1 MVSKLIFVL
10 KKGLY
15 ILLLLL
21 LVGCS
26 TKKNTYFNRQYHQ
39 LTTRYNVYF
48 NGKEALL
55 AGEKKMETGHKE
67 DYTNLLPVFV
77 SNNEQTRLMASADGD
92 YAIEKAVKAID
103 KHSITAKPKRRKNK
117 ESKAYETFRK
127 KKEFNNQMDK
137 CYLLLGKGYF
147 YKKKYAMANNTFRFV
162 QRQYADD
169 EKVMTQTRL
178 WLFRSYIEMG
188 RYEEAARQMNELNGA
203 KLNKKDREMFQAA
216 KTDLYIR
223 QGLYRE
229 AIGECE
235 TLIANCRSMRNK
247 PRYNFLLSQLYLKEN
262 QNGQA
267 MYALK
272 RVIRFNFNYEM
283 VFNAKINMALAYQDG
298 DNSVFKKLKKMLK
311 NTNNV
316 EFRDRIYYAMANI
329 EQKRGNEDE
338 AVKLYWKSVNTSVSN
353 DNQKSLSFMKLGDH
367 YFQNRKYVDAHTCY
381 DSCMFFMDSRV
392 ENYDKLKGLV
402 TDLSALVTNLN
413 TIQKQDSL
421 LQLAALP
428 EAERNQ
434 MIDGMIQK
442 IKDEEKQAKEQ
453 EKQAQQERNFYQQN
467 DMISRGD
474 AFSQQR
480 NSNSNSNAS
489 DWYFYNPVTISLGR
503 NDFKRKWGRRK
514 LEDNWRRQNK
524 SMVDFGNEDDKLAEV
539 TDEKQMKDVKS
550 RDYYLQN
557 VPLTDETKIVA
568 NKEIEDA
575 YYHAGE
581 IYMYKFNDNI
591 KALEC
596 FEALIARYTESAY
609 LPMVYYLSYDAAQ
622 KAGDPLKAEKY
633 KNDLIARFPESDF
646 AKGLLD
652 PNYFQ
657 KIERDLQAVESRYAE
672 AYKLYND
679 FYYAEASSI
688 CQDILNQ
695 FPDNKLKANV
705 LFLET
710 MCQANLGRDA
720 NLRAGLNQVMA
731 SQPNKEL
738 KELVIKILAGLDT
751 GGKPVNY
758 SGSDLADARY
768 QKQNRNWNFANNLDA
783 PQEEALKRTP
793 FKVEKEKEHMVVL
806 SVPEDMKHMMQIQLR
821 LNFLNAAESFE
832 GNKHEVSK
840 ENLWYNNP
848 AFFVKTFPNYEKAT
862 GFMTKIA
869 TDKVLLRNLAE
880 KPYRIFAITSDNLS
894 SLKRLKNVDT
904 YVDFFVKEY
913 FSDQNEGE
921 IMTGKRGAA
930 AHIFKFE
937 ESEKHD
943 FVLLLPYAKVNIR
956 KVAEALMSI
965 ERAFAIEK
973 QDYDDEHEMI
983 VVKAIGSASHAM
995 EYMSTVMKDKDVF
1008 DRLAGNDYQAF
1019 VISQNNLKALVETQN
1034 LVEYEKFF
1042 NDNYLKYITKEV
1054 INNGVEDGDFLFNKS
1069 LPHKFVLFYSNEV
1082 DPKRILEAFQ
1092 EYNFAGI
1099 KANNLKY
1106 NDENDCMVI
1115 SGFKNMEEATRYFNT
1130 ILNSRKVFKPLKN
1143 TDYRNFIISEG
1154 NFDVM
1159 LQKQLIESYLLFF
1172 KKYYLN

>member
-1 MVSKLIFVL
+1 ML

-21 LVGCS
+21 LAGCS
-26 TKKNTYFNRQYHQ
+26 TKKNTFFNRQYHQ
-39 LTTRYNVYF
+39 VTTRYNVYF
-48 NGKEALL
+48 NGKEALK
-55 AGEKKMETGHKE
+55 AGGKKMETGHKE

-77 SNNEQTRLMASADGD
+77 SNNEQTRMIASADAD

-117 ESKAYETFRK
+117 ESKTYEAFRK

-147 YKKKYAMANNTFRFV
+147 YKKKYPMANNTFRFI
-162 QRQYADD
+162 QRQYTDD
-169 EKVMTQTRL
+169 EKVMAQTRL
-178 WLFRSYIEMG
+178 WLFRSYVEMG
-188 RYEEAARQMNELNGA
+188 RYDEAARLMNELSGV
-203 KLNKKDREMFQAA
+203 KFNKKDREMLQATR
-216 KTDLYIR
+216 TDLYVR

-235 TLIANCRSMRNK
+235 TLVANCRNMRNRS
-247 PRYNFLLSQLYLKEN
+247 RYNFLLSQLYLKDN
-262 QNGQA
+262 QNGPA

-272 RVIRFNFNYEM
+272 KVVRFNFNYEM
-283 VFNAKINMALAYQDG
+283 AFNARINMALAYQDG
-298 DNSVFKKLKKMLK
+298 DNSVYKKLKKMLR
-311 NTNNV
+311 NSNNI
-316 EFRDRIYYAMANI
+316 EFQDRIYYAMANI
-329 EQKRGNEDE
+329 EQKRGNEKE
-338 AVKLYWKSVNTSVSN
+338 AVDLYWKSVNSSVNN
-353 DNQKSLSFMKLGDH
+353 DNQKSLSFLKLGDH
-367 YFQNRKYVDAHTCY
+367 YFKGREYVNAHTCY
-381 DSCMFFMDSRV
+381 DSCMFLMDSRV
-392 ENYDKLKGLV
+392 DNYDKLKGLV
-402 TDLSALVTNLN
+402 TDLSALVSNLN
-413 TIQKQDSL
+413 VIQKQDSL
-421 LQLAALP
+421 LRLAALP
-428 EAERNQ
+428 ESERNR
-434 MIDGMIQK
+434 MIDGIIQK
-442 IKDEEKQAKEQ
+442 IKDEEIQAKEQ
-453 EKQAQQERNFYQQN
+453 EKQAQQERNFYQRN

-480 NSNSNSNAS
+480 NSSSNSNSG

-539 TDEKQMKDVKS
+539 TDEKQVTDVKS
-550 RDYYLQN
+550 RDYYLQD
-557 VPLTDETKIVA
+557 VPLTDETKMAAHKSV
-568 NKEIEDA
+568 EDA
-575 YYHAGE
+575 YYRAGE
-581 IYMYKFNDNI
+581 IYMYKFKDYE

-596 FEALIARYTESAY
+596 FEALMSRYTESNY

-622 KAGDPLKAEKY
+622 KAGNPSKAEKY
-633 KNDLIARFPESDF
+633 KSELIARFPESDF

-652 PNYFQ
+652 PNYFR
-657 KIERDLQAVESRYAE
+657 KIERDLQMAESRYAE
-672 AYKLYND
+672 AFKMYND
-679 FYYAEASSI
+679 FYYAEASSA
-688 CQDILNQ
+688 CRDILKQ
-695 FPDNKLKANV
+695 FPDTKLKANV

-710 MCQANLGRDA
+710 MCQANLNNNT
-720 NLRAGLNQVMA
+720 NLRAGLDDVLA
-731 SQPNKEL
+731 SQPDKEL
-738 KELVIKILAGLDT
+738 KELVTRILAGLDT
-751 GGKPVNY
+751 GEKPVNY
-758 SGSDLADARY
+758 AGSDLAEARY
-768 QKQNRNWNFANNLDA
+768 RKQNRNWRFSDNLDD
-783 PQEEALKRTP
+783 PQEEELKKVP
-793 FKVEKEKEHMVVL
+793 FKAEKEKEHLVVL
-806 SVPEDMKHMMQIQLR
+806 AVPEDMKHMTQVQLR
-821 LNFLNAAESFE
+821 LSFLNAAEAFE
-832 GNKHEVSK
+832 GNKHEVVK
-840 ENLWYNNP
+840 ENLWYNHP

-862 GFMTKIA
+862 GFMAKVS
-869 TDKVLLRNLAE
+869 TDRVLLKNLAE
-880 KPYRIFAITSDNLS
+880 KPYRVFAITADNLT

-913 FSDQNEGE
+913 FDNQNEGE

-943 FVLLLPYAKVNIR
+943 FVLLLPYAKVNLR

-983 VVKAIGSASHAM
+983 VVKAIGSAAHAM
-995 EYMSTVMKDKDVF
+995 EYMNTVMKDKEVF

-1054 INNGVEDGDFLFNKS
+1054 VNNGVEDGDFIFNKS

-1082 DPKRILEAFQ
+1082 DPKKILEAFQ

-1115 SGFKNMEEATRYFNT
+1115 SGFNNREEAMRYFNT
-1130 ILNSRKVFKPLKN
+1130 VLNSRKVFKPLKN

-1154 NFDVM
+1154 NFEV
-1159 LQKQLIESYLLFF
+1159 LIQKQLIESYLLFF